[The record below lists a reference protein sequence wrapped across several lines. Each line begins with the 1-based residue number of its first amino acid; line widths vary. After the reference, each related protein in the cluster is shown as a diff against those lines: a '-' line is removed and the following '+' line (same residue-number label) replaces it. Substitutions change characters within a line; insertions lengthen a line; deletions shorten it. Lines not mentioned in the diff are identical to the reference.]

1 MNRRL
6 AEHIVAILLIGVL
19 FLLLISH
26 FQSQPKDSFIEDPRM
41 EEWLQLSFLE
51 LDNPLHREVLKEAL
65 QKFEPEITPED
76 LIADLDAYR
85 SAQISAA
92 TRQVRQ
98 GEGLTADK
106 IPGLIGMYWQFIFVY
121 LLVMVLTYYGVQ
133 TLGTYRFIRLKQ
145 GDDSFLLRLR
155 TFIKQNAFPS
165 DLKTAGP
172 WLQTVLLLLAKATG
186 RGFLYLI
193 LFSPAYVIAY
203 SIKPSFNADSLLF
216 MVVLGVLSNG
226 LLITYANKFFTF
238 LVSES
243 RRGYVNTARVK
254 GLDDSYQINQPG
266 GIKLKQLLAVRKSFK
281 GHVFHHIFINARY
294 QYVSTLKEQ
303 ASFVITG
310 LVIIEMALNIQGHLC
325 YELLQTILFKQ
336 YDMLFAILLGIFL
349 VVKATDIM
357 TDLWQGS
364 LDRRYGN
371 RQ

>member
-1 MNRRL
+1 MTRRL
-6 AEHIVAILLIGVL
+6 AEHIVAILLISAL
-19 FLLLISH
+19 FIMLISY
-26 FQSQPKDSFIEDPRM
+26 FQSQPQDSFKEDPRL
-41 EEWLQLSFLE
+41 EEWLQLNFLE
-51 LDNPLHREVLKEAL
+51 LDNPLHREVLKETL
-65 QKFEPEITPED
+65 QKFEPQSSPEE
-76 LIADLDAYR
+76 LLAELDTYR
-85 SAQISAA
+85 NAQISAA

-98 GEGLTADK
+98 SEGLTAGR
-106 IPGLIGMYWQFIFVY
+106 IPALIGMLWKFIFVY
-121 LLVMVLTYYGVQ
+121 LLVMALTYYGVQ
-133 TLGTYRFIRLKQ
+133 TLGTYRFIRMKQ
-145 GDDSFLLRLR
+145 GDDSFLLRLK
-155 TFIKQNAFPS
+155 TFIGQSDTPS
-165 DLKTAGP
+165 DVKSAGL
-172 WLQTVLLLLAKATG
+172 WLRNGLLLLAKATG

-226 LLITYANKFFTF
+226 LLITYANKFYTF

-243 RRGYVNTARVK
+243 RRGYVNTAKVK
-254 GLDDSYQINQPG
+254 GLNDSYELNKPD
-266 GIKLKQLLAVRKSFK
+266 GIKLRRLLAVRKSFK
-281 GHVFHHIFINARY
+281 GHVFQHIFINARY

-336 YDMLFAILLGIFL
+336 YDVLVAILLGIFL

-357 TDLWQGS
+357 TDLWQGA

-371 RQ
+371 R